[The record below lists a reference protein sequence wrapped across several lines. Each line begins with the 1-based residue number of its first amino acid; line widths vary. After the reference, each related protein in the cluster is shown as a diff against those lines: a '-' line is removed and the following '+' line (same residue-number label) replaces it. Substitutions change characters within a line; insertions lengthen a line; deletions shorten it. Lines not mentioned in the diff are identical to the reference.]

1 MARVVSIATDLM
13 LASRVDAGLTAA
25 GHHVVLAQSVEGAPL
40 DEAELIVADLDVA
53 DPEALAATG
62 VPTLGYYSHVDVD
75 TKARADAAGL
85 AQVVPRSRMSRELP
99 DLVAALLADQPG
111 CQRRLT
117 CRGRRRSA
125 RRAASAAVRG
135 TSPRPTIPSAPIP

>member
-25 GHHVVLAQSVEGAPL
+25 GHHVVLAQSVEGAL
-40 DEAELIVADLDVA
+40 DQAELIVADLDVA
-53 DPEALAATG
+53 DPAALAATG

-85 AQVVPRSRMSRELP
+85 AKVVPRSRMSRELP
-99 DLVAALLADQPG
+99 DLVAALLAGEPG
-111 CQRRLT
+111 
-117 CRGRRRSA
+117 
-125 RRAASAAVRG
+125 
-135 TSPRPTIPSAPIP
+135 